1 MSYFWFYQNLKI
13 SMNTLKI
20 TVRDASLKTEKTIE
34 VALIGDIHI
43 FDTPEEYKKISNML
57 KDIDKK
63 NPDLVIFAGDYTGS
77 PTSISNMKKHRLK
90 IAKLLSQSD
99 KQKKIFV
106 LGDICQHEGA
116 KLNFKK
122 DHNDKNCRAACP
134 WHGMI
139 ISPLLILNIN
149 DNNIHKFKY
158 LNQEFRLKMND
169 QIININIE

>member
-1 MSYFWFYQNLKI
+1 
-13 SMNTLKI
+13 MNTQKI

-77 PTSISNMKKHRLK
+77 PTSISNMKRHRLK
-90 IAKLLSQSD
+90 IAKLLSKRD

-106 LGDICQHEGA
+106 LGNYESWSNPEAWLTAFRDE
-116 KLNFKK
+116 KSN
-122 DHNDKNCRAACP
+122 
-134 WHGMI
+134 
-139 ISPLLILNIN
+139 ILNNEIIQLLPETACYPIIKEKKN
-149 DNNIHKFKY
+149 KNKEEKNNEMEEDSDDDVLQTTKGAT
-158 LNQEFRLKMND
+158 
-169 QIININIE
+169 QIDYTSDII

>member
-1 MSYFWFYQNLKI
+1 
-13 SMNTLKI
+13 MNTQKI

-77 PTSISNMKKHRLK
+77 PTSISNIKKHRLK

-99 KQKKIFV
+99 KKKKIFYISV
-106 LGDICQHEGA
+106 
-116 KLNFKK
+116 
-122 DHNDKNCRAACP
+122 
-134 WHGMI
+134 I
-139 ISPLLILNIN
+139 I
-149 DNNIHKFKY
+149 FFY
-158 LNQEFRLKMND
+158 YEF
-169 QIININIE
+169 